1 MCARSTK
8 KFKATSPG
16 SRSIA
21 HGRHLSWIREIVC
34 FCPQLLFLSQRL
46 IHRLEDLSNDIKGWL
61 TPPDPS
67 LNLRKSLKLRVA
79 DTGAWFLQSTQYS
92 EWKASD
98 ASFLWLYGSAGSG
111 KTILSSGIVED
122 LLPDCRND
130 PARALAYFYF
140 DFNESAKQDPLSMV
154 KSLLRQFMDRC
165 ARTPQALQS
174 TYASCQNGQREPS
187 YLELDDALKN
197 IVETSPTS
205 YIVLDAL
212 DECTART
219 ELFEILE
226 QIHSWGIANLHVLVT
241 SRIEVDI
248 EEALEGIVPKS
259 DRVCL
264 ESRLVNQDIRTYIV
278 ERLQQDKFLRRWQ
291 QDLAI
296 QEEIQSTLVQKAGG
310 MYDVYSQ
317 RPCVI
322 DNTDCF

>member
-1 MCARSTK
+1 
-8 KFKATSPG
+8 
-16 SRSIA
+16 
-21 HGRHLSWIREIVC
+21 
-34 FCPQLLFLSQRL
+34 
-46 IHRLEDLSNDIKGWL
+46 
-61 TPPDPS
+61 
-67 LNLRKSLKLRVA
+67 
-79 DTGAWFLQSTQYS
+79 
-92 EWKASD
+92 
-98 ASFLWLYGSAGSG
+98 
-111 KTILSSGIVED
+111 
-122 LLPDCRND
+122 
-130 PARALAYFYF
+130 
-140 DFNESAKQDPLSMV
+140 
-154 KSLLRQFMDRC
+154 MDRC